1 MYNREQAMTRKM
13 VAVFKN
19 FKNFHVK
26 IKKYISVILEDFK
39 INKQCLYERRFEL
52 NAMPNVLEIRVIQL

>member
-1 MYNREQAMTRKM
+1 MTRKM

-26 IKKYISVILEDFK
+26 IKKYISVIPEDFK
-39 INKQCLYERRFEL
+39 INK
-52 NAMPNVLEIRVIQL
+52 